1 MATKVKAQK
10 FDRINKSVL
19 RIKGK
24 VTRTG
29 ASTAGKTRA
38 HGRARRKQRG

>member
-1 MATKVKAQK
+1 MASKVKVER
-10 FDRINKSVL
+10 FDRINKSSI

-29 ASTAGKTRA
+29 QSTAGKTRA
-38 HGRARRKQRG
+38 HGRARRKQG